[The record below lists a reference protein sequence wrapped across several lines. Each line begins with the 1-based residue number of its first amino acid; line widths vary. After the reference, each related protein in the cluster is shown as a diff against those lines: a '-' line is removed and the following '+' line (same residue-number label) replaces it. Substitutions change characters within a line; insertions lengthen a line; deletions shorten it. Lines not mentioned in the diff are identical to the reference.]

1 MEPASGQRSLRVG
14 GVPESGRAWILDGG
28 AGGGPC
34 SSVRGQWARP
44 PRGWSRQVFSCC
56 GRGAWTQPGSFLLS
70 EPRAYLGSC
79 CGSRGQGLS
88 WGDHLWEVEG
98 GGGDVASTAFA
109 GRPAGLWEA
118 WRGDSSEL
126 SGMGPSCSQSRRE
139 VPVLQAKQ
147 GGGKPALP
155 PADLPGKGCC
165 RPRTRGP
172 ACSARP

>member
-1 MEPASGQRSLRVG
+1 MEPASGQRSLRMG
-14 GVPESGRAWILDGG
+14 GVPEGGQARISDGG
-28 AGGGPC
+28 TGGGLY
-34 SSVRGQWARP
+34 SSVRGQWAGP
-44 PRGWSRQVFSCC
+44 PRGWSRQVFSWC

-70 EPRAYLGSC
+70 EPRAYPGSC

-98 GGGDVASTAFA
+98 GGGDVASAALA
-109 GRPAGLWEA
+109 GQPAGLWEA

-126 SGMGPSCSQSRRE
+126 SRMGPSCSQSRRE

-155 PADLPGKGCC
+155 PADLPGKGCR
-165 RPRTRGP
+165 RPWTRGP